1 MVEDAVETMRF
12 WNSLARDEDK
22 DQDAIGAPGSPR
34 FVLPW
39 FSGLVKPGSRV
50 LDIGVGYGRFAIPL
64 SHRRKVWVVGFDIS
78 DSMLARAWANSGGM
92 VELVRGDA
100 HWLPFR
106 GGSFD
111 AAYSIATL
119 YYLARWDRVI
129 REVSRVL
136 KPGGLFVSDFRGFHP
151 RNIVREAVVRL
162 LRALGLSSIWK
173 YSYPHR
179 LTSVGRVVRVLSEKG
194 LVVKNIQK
202 RKYRFSVVSLKSSA

>member
-1 MVEDAVETMRF
+1 MVEDTVETMRF
-12 WNSLARDEDK
+12 WDSLARDEEE
-22 DQDAIGAPGSPR
+22 DQEAIGAPGSPR

-39 FSGLVKPGSRV
+39 FSGLLKPGSKV

-64 SHRRKVWVVGFDIS
+64 SSRRGVWIVGFDIS
-78 DSMLARAWANSGGM
+78 SSMLARARANSGGV

-106 GGSFD
+106 EGSFD

-129 REVSRVL
+129 SEVSRVL
-136 KPGGLFVSDFRGFHP
+136 RTGGLFVSDFRGLHP

-162 LRALGLSSIWK
+162 LRALRLSGVWK
-173 YSYPHR
+173 YSHPHR
-179 LTSVGRVVRVLSEKG
+179 LTRVGRVVHVLGENG
-194 LVVKNIQK
+194 LVVKNIQR